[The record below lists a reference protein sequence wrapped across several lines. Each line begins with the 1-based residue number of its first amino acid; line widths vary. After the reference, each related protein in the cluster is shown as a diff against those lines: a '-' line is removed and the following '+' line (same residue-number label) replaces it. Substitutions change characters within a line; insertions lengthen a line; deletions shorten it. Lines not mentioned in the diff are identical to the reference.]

1 MAEVVDPLI
10 CSTIRR
16 VLAED
21 RAEPVGHMAAMA
33 GTPLIRRRLSMQ
45 KTARILQDYKLSIQ
59 ETEHAGPQA
68 RMAPLRPALSAA
80 VAAEVTEEKA
90 ATAPLYPRH
99 CPVTPA
105 ALAALE
111 AEADMAETAATVMP
125 PPLSSA
131 IIPLQA
137 VAAEVT
143 ALMAAMV
150 TQTDQVAAV
159 VMPAVT
165 EARPLQI
172 LPVAAEV
179 TALIITVPAAVAP
192 TARRKAV
199 W

>member
-1 MAEVVDPLI
+1 MDPL
-10 CSTIRR
+10 
-16 VLAED
+16 L
-21 RAEPVGHMAAMA
+21 
-33 GTPLIRRRLSMQ
+33 
-45 KTARILQDYKLSIQ
+45 
-59 ETEHAGPQA
+59 
-68 RMAPLRPALSAA
+68 PALSAA
-80 VAAEVTEEKA
+80 VAVVDMAAKA
-90 ATAPLYPRH
+90 QTAPLYPRH

-111 AEADMAETAATVMP
+111 AEAAMAETAATVMR
-125 PPLSSA
+125 PPLLSA

-137 VAAEVT
+137 VVAEVT
-143 ALMAAMV
+143 AQMAALA

-165 EARPLQI
+165 EARPLLT
-172 LPVAAEV
+172 LPVAAED